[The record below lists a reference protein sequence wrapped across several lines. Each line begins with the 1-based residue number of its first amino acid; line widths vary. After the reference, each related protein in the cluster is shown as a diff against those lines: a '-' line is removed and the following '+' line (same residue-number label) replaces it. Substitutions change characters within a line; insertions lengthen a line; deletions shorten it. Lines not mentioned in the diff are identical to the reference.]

1 MKIPKMIKAVQHY
14 KDVPRVE
21 NPREEIKKKLFEFG
35 LQSKIKP
42 GMRIAITA
50 ESPSYCFPCGTCRQV
65 LLEFAP
71 DIEVLCAR
79 GDGRYVSYNL
89 RNMMSAP
96 FTKEH
101 LG

>member
-50 ESPSYCFPCGTCRQV
+50 GS
-65 LLEFAP
+65 
-71 DIEVLCAR
+71 R
-79 GDGRYVSYNL
+79 GVDGMVDVTVCCN
-89 RNMMSAP
+89 
-96 FTKEH
+96 F
-101 LG
+101 

>member
-14 KDVPRVE
+14 KDVPHVE

-50 ESPSYCFPCGTCRQV
+50 GS
-65 LLEFAP
+65 
-71 DIEVLCAR
+71 R
-79 GDGRYVSYNL
+79 GVDGITLNYSLFNRC
-89 RNMMSAP
+89 
-96 FTKEH
+96 
-101 LG
+101 